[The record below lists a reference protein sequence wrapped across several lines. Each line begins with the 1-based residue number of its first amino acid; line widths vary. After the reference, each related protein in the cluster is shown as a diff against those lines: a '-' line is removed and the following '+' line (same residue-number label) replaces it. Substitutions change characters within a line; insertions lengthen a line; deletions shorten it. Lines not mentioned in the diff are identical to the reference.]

1 VSCPA
6 CGAPRI
12 AGQDRCGGCGAL
24 LRPPVEGS
32 LAPNP
37 AARELP
43 GQRRRGQ
50 PEKTWKDEVR
60 DRVRNRKQEK
70 SRGAGDQELPLFR
83 EDPPD
88 PLPTQPLP
96 AEPAEALPPEAPLEP
111 GLPPA
116 QIMTLGESPEGPADA
131 DPYSRT
137 ERMPVVPD
145 DDLPL
150 NLASR
155 GDLPEPAPTLL
166 ERVPPPV
173 VAESM
178 REEGRDEWSRDDDE
192 TAAREESPVER
203 PAFPGERARA
213 AVVDLLLLSVLWS
226 VVVYFAYFAGR
237 APRPATTQLVHTWP
251 WLLGYLTFLG
261 LTYAAYFTG
270 TTGQT
275 PGKILGG
282 LRVVDTAG
290 RPPGY
295 TRAFLRAGLGA
306 LGVLLAGLGLLPV
319 LMDPARR
326 ALHDKLLG
334 TRVVRH

>member
-1 VSCPA
+1 MSCPA

-24 LRPPVEGS
+24 VRPPVEGS

-37 AARELP
+37 AMAREAP

-70 SRGAGDQELPLFR
+70 SRDEREQELPLFR
-83 EDPPD
+83 DDVPEPTPPE
-88 PLPTQPLP
+88 PP
-96 AEPAEALPPEAPLEP
+96 EPAVEAVLPPERV
-111 GLPPA
+111 
-116 QIMTLGESPEGPADA
+116 MTLGESTEDPGNA
-131 DPYSRT
+131 DPYART
-137 ERMPVVPD
+137 EKMEVVPD

-150 NLASR
+150 NLADPAPRPESPSGR
-155 GDLPEPAPTLL
+155 LEDGRQQVVPEAPGAEGREEWSLDDPAARPEP
-166 ERVPPPV
+166 
-173 VAESM
+173 
-178 REEGRDEWSRDDDE
+178 
-192 TAAREESPVER
+192 PVER
-203 PAFPGERARA
+203 PALPGERARA
-213 AVVDLLLLSVLWS
+213 AAIDLLFLCVLWG

-237 APRPATTQLVHTWP
+237 APRAATTQLLHTWP
-251 WLLGYLTFLG
+251 WLMGYMAFLG

-275 PGKILGG
+275 LGKILGG
-282 LRVVDTAG
+282 LRVVDTTG

-295 TRAFLRAGLGA
+295 TRSFVRAGLGG
-306 LGVLLAGLGLLPV
+306 LCVLVAGLGLVPV

-334 TRVVRH
+334 TRVVRR